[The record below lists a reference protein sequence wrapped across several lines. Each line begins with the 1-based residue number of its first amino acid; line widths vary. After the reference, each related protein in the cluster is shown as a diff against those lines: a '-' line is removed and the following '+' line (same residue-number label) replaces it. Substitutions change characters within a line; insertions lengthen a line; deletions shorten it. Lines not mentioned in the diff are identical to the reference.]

1 MQFTINPGSNSEGSL
16 LFTLEE
22 ISQLVSHSHDSA
34 ETLDNIVRLIQ
45 HRFHVA
51 VCSFYLYQPD
61 TKELVL
67 AATLGLRPEVRGR
80 LRMKVEEG
88 LTGLVAQQLS
98 PVMVADAPKHPRF
111 KYFPDAGEETYQA
124 FLGVPLVET
133 GVLKGVLVVQTV
145 ESRVFSPSEIRM
157 LVAVGAQVAP
167 LVGDAILLERVAASL
182 RQETQPAQRPPTPG
196 ESRQGTS
203 LSGGTGMG
211 LAYLVDEERG
221 WSNLGNSNYLGSEKE
236 KQRLNEAMAAARDD
250 LSKQSKQIS
259 DLVGESHG
267 AILQAQQMLL
277 QDNSLVRELG
287 ERIERG
293 INAESALQTTLEAYV
308 KVLSDIRTPLVQE
321 RIYDIK
327 DVFHRILW
335 HLKRN
340 EISNSPNARGPN
352 LGKVVIVC
360 RESSVMELFAVDLE
374 RLAGIVVE
382 RGGSQSHAAILARS
396 LGIPM
401 VSGFPD
407 FTRQIPGGTPI
418 LVDGDSGR
426 LVVDPPS
433 WMLPNTAQ
441 SRDLP
446 APVLVTD
453 SESRCPVPLDAN
465 INFLAEASTACLA
478 GAEGVGLFRS
488 EFLFIARRNLPTEE
502 EQVAIYRKLLEAMKG
517 KPVTIRTFDLR
528 PDKVEG
534 VLNQQDGGWQA
545 LDWRDVLISTSLQGI
560 FQEQIRAIFRAS
572 PYGKARLLVPLVTTT
587 ELMNFILDTIEKTK
601 KQLTEENLPFDPNVP
616 LGIMIEAA
624 SSAMMIG
631 DWASSVDF
639 FTLGTN
645 DLTAS
650 SLGIDRDSQISSQPS
665 HRFNPGVLRMVNHAI
680 KSAKENSKPVVAC
693 GELATEAM
701 GYWLL
706 ISLGIS
712 RLSVPV
718 RKIKEVH
725 QLAGRFSTNDAEESR
740 RRILMCKDLKEL
752 NDCFRVFHKPL
763 L

>member
-1 MQFTINPGSNSEGSL
+1 MQFTNNPGSNSEGSL

-441 SRDLP
+441 SRDVPAP
-446 APVLVTD
+446 APVTESD
-453 SESRCPVPLDAN
+453 SRCPVPLDAN
-465 INFLAEASTACLA
+465 INFLAEATQACQA

-502 EQVAIYRKLLEAMKG
+502 EQVAIYRKLLEAMRG

-601 KQLTEENLPFDPNVP
+601 KQLTDENLPFDPNVP

-665 HRFNPGVLRMVNHAI
+665 HRFNPGVLRMVHHAI
-680 KSAKENSKPVVAC
+680 QSAKEYSKPVVAC
-693 GELATEAM
+693 GELATEPM

-740 RRILMCKDLKEL
+740 KRILSCRDLKGL
-752 NDCFRVFHKPL
+752 NDCFREFHKPL
-763 L
+763 V

>member
-1 MQFTINPGSNSEGSL
+1 MEPSPIPGSNTEGSL

-51 VCSFYLYQPD
+51 VCSFYLYQPE
-61 TKELVL
+61 TTELIL

-88 LTGLVAQQLS
+88 LTGLVAQQLL
-98 PVMVADAPKHPRF
+98 PVMVPDAPKHPRF
-111 KYFPDAGEETYQA
+111 KYFPEAGEETYQT

-133 GVLKGVLVVQTV
+133 GILKGVLVVQTV
-145 ESRVFSPSEIRM
+145 ESRIFSQSEIRM

-167 LVGDAILLERVAASL
+167 LVGDALLLERVAASL
-182 RQETQPAQRPPTPG
+182 RQETTPVQRAPSPG

-203 LSGGTGMG
+203 LSGGSGIG

-221 WSNLGNSNYLGSEKE
+221 WTNLGNANHQGPEKE
-236 KQRLNEAMAAARDD
+236 KQRLVEAMAAARED
-250 LSKQSKQIS
+250 LTKQARQIS

-277 QDNSLVRELG
+277 QDNSLLRELG
-287 ERIERG
+287 ERIDRG
-293 INAESALQTTLEAYV
+293 ANAEAALQSTLEAYV

-335 HLKRN
+335 QLKRS
-340 EISNSPNARGPN
+340 EIASTSGGRGSNQ
-352 LGKVVIVC
+352 GKVVLVC
-360 RESSVMELFAVDLE
+360 RESSVMELFAVDLD

-396 LGIPM
+396 LAIPM

-418 LVDGDSGR
+418 LVDGDAGR
-426 LVVDPPS
+426 LVVDPSS
-433 WMLPNTAQ
+433 WMLPLSKGKDAAASVAPAIEEAQ
-441 SRDLP
+441 
-446 APVLVTD
+446 
-453 SESRCPVPLDAN
+453 CPIPLECN
-465 INFLAEASTACLA
+465 INFLAEAHHASLA

-488 EFLFIARRNLPTEE
+488 EFLFIARRNMPSEE

-517 KPVTIRTFDLR
+517 KPVTIRTFDIR

-534 VLNQQDGGWQA
+534 VLNPKDGGWQA
-545 LDWRDVLISTSLQGI
+545 LDWREILISPSLQAI
-560 FQEQIRAIFRAS
+560 FQEQVRAIYRAS
-572 PYGKARLLVPLVTTT
+572 AFGKARLLVPLVTTT
-587 ELMNFILDTIEKTK
+587 ELMDFIRQTIEKTK
-601 KQLTEENLPFDPNVP
+601 AQLTEDGLPFDPAVP

-624 SSAMMIG
+624 SSTMMVK
-631 DWASSVDF
+631 DWTGWVDF
-639 FTLGTN
+639 FALGTN

-650 SLGIDRDSQISSQPS
+650 SLGIDRDSQVSSLPS
-665 HRFNPGVLRMVNHAI
+665 HRFNPGVIRMVDTAI
-680 KSAKENSKPVVAC
+680 EAAAAQSRPVVAC
-693 GELATEAM
+693 GELATEPM
-701 GYWLL
+701 GYWILL
-706 ISLGIS
+706 CLGVS

-718 RKIKEVH
+718 RKIAEVR
-725 QLAGRFSTNDAEESR
+725 QLAARFPKSEIMKCR
-740 RRILMCKDLKEL
+740 KKILTCKSLAEL
-752 NDCFRVFHKPL
+752 NHCFEEFQNITKL
-763 L
+763 